1 MTKPILQLQINK
13 KKLKA
18 MKKDI
23 FLTAFHKLIRINLIL
38 IIGIIGTLTSC
49 VEDIVNYRTVT
60 KEMMGDYLERKSDSF
75 SEFNKMLDT
84 TKVMGLLKAYGE
96 YTCFAPT
103 NEAIFAY
110 YQLKGRT
117 SMNQFPL
124 DSIKIIVYNHII
136 KGEIITTDKF
146 KDGRLPVLC
155 MNDRYITISSANVGG
170 NNLVY
175 KVNKTSSILDKDQL
189 VNNGVIHVINEVLNP
204 SELTSIEAIAA
215 DTNFKLFYQALQIT
229 HLTDKLL
236 LTKDESYNPDNYKS
250 MLSPPFT
257 QGGGSVDELPQSKKY
272 GFTLLMESDATYKDK
287 YGIENIEQLKAKA
300 KEIYDQVY
308 PEDAG
313 VTDITD
319 PRNSLYRFIAYHMIN
334 KQLSYSKFINDYD
347 TQHMLKTFDMYEYI
361 ETMCPNTLM
370 EVRIV
375 RSSPGFNYIN
385 MINSTADAI
394 QIVKSNSDN
403 DATNGV
409 YHEIDKILAYD
420 LNVSTH
426 MSSIRLRMDAAS
438 FFPELTN
445 NNMRGNG
452 KVQSWVFP
460 KGYIQGLKTTEGT
473 VFTYLNA
480 YGGYLDYEG
489 DEVYLKGVYDFSVV
503 TPPIPAGTYEVRFG
517 FQPTGGRGV
526 AQLYFDSVPCGI
538 PLDLRVN
545 ADNPMIGYVKPS
557 SLILDDPFGYENDKM
572 MRNRGYMKGPCTY
585 YDWINRWYGS
595 TIARNSVQYI
605 RKILGIYKF
614 DKPGKHVFTVKA
626 VQQGQFMF
634 DFLEFIPVELIE
646 SEGID

>member
-1 MTKPILQLQINK
+1 
-13 KKLKA
+13 

-23 FLTAFHKLIRINLIL
+23 FKTAFHKLFKISLIL
-38 IIGIIGTLTSC
+38 IIGLAGTLTSC
-49 VEDIVNYRTVT
+49 VEDIVNYRTET
-60 KEMMGDYLERKSDSF
+60 KELLGDYLVRMQKENGEF

-103 NEAIFAY
+103 NEAMLAY
-110 YQLKGRT
+110 YQMKGKS
-117 SMNQFPL
+117 SMNDFTIDTLKQ
-124 DSIKIIVYNHII
+124 IVYNHII
-136 KGEIITTDKF
+136 KGDIITTNLF
-146 KDGRLPVLC
+146 KDGRLPVLS
-155 MNDRYITISSANVGG
+155 MNDRYVTISSANVGG
-170 NNLVY
+170 NTLVY
-175 KVNKTSSILDKDQL
+175 KVNKSSSITQEDIL

-204 SELTSIEAIAA
+204 SELTSIEAIAN
-215 DTNFKLFYQALQIT
+215 DTDFKLFYEALQ
-229 HLTDKLL
+229 LTRLADRLL
-236 LTKDESYNPDNYKS
+236 LTRDESYDPDDYKS
-250 MLSPPFT
+250 LLSPPFT
-257 QGGGSVDELPQSKKY
+257 QGGGSVDELPQYKKY

-287 YGIENIEQLKAKA
+287 YGIENIAQLKEKA
-300 KEIYDQVY
+300 KEIYDAVY

-319 PRNSLYRFIAYHMIN
+319 PRNSLNRYIAYHMID
-334 KQLSYSKFINDYD
+334 KQLGYEMFINAYD
-347 TQHMLKTFDMYEYI
+347 TQHMLKTYDMYEYI

-375 RSSPGFNYIN
+375 RSSPGLNYFN

-394 QIVKSNSDN
+394 QIVRSNSDN

-420 LNVSTH
+420 INVSTH

-460 KGYIQGLKTTEGT
+460 KGYIKGLTTTEGT

-480 YGGYLDYEG
+480 YGGYLDYQG
-489 DEVYLKGVYDFSVV
+489 DEVYLKGVYDFSVE

-545 ADNPMIGYVKPS
+545 ADNPMIGYVRPNS
-557 SLILDDPFGYENDKM
+557 ANLDDPFGFENDKM
-572 MRNRGYMKGPCTY
+572 MRNRGYMKGPSTY

-595 TIARNSVQYI
+595 TIARNSVQYL
-605 RKILGIYKF
+605 RKILGIYTF